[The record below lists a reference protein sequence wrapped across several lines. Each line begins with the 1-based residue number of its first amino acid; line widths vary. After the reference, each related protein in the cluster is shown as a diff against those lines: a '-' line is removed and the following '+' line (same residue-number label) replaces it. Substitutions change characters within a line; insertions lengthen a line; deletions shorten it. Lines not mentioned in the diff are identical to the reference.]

1 MSNPVVRSRSQLRA
15 GLARTIVA
23 LLLLAAGLV
32 FLARQRPDGGYG
44 YRYGSVGSRDFIQY
58 WSAYRAL
65 RAGTNPYDGLVLHP
79 IERAAGQSPDA
90 TIFMWNPPWT
100 VLLIAPVL
108 ELPFEAACLA
118 WIGCNLA
125 LVAGIGAIIGD
136 VAWFKNGRSLVMP
149 AIVAGLLFYPAME
162 TIALGQISL
171 VLALGAALFLR
182 SAVKGNDAA
191 AGLSL
196 VLLSIKPHLFLI
208 FGAWVAYWVVREKR
222 WRVPA
227 FAAIGLFAWV
237 LLTSAL
243 WPTSLL
249 DWWMSLGQLPRGPG
263 AESTANWTTSSLASW
278 VRLALLHATGHAPLW
293 PMTVIPFAGL
303 VLTVLYLA
311 IVRPPIAWSEQVH
324 PVLCLSV
331 GLAPY
336 GWPFDHSVLVLG
348 QIMLVTLA
356 MQPEFS
362 PRRRLAIF
370 AALAAMLV
378 VPVELE
384 GPNSGHHLLAWYP
397 WASLFLWTWATRGK
411 LQQRLPERP
420 VQRSPGAEQSG
431 RITGANVEPT
441 QRHPLEAGSAR
452 VVHPFP

>member
-1 MSNPVVRSRSQLRA
+1 MRNSSLRLPS
-15 GLARTIVA
+15 GMGFARTVLA

-32 FLARQRPDGGYG
+32 FLARQRPAGGYS
-44 YRYGSVGSRDFIQY
+44 YRYGSIGSRDFIQY

-79 IERAAGQSPDA
+79 IERSVGQSPDA

-108 ELPFEAACLA
+108 RLPFGAACLV

-125 LVAGIGAIIGD
+125 LVASIGLIVGD
-136 VAWFKNGRSLVMP
+136 LAWLKHGQSLVMP
-149 AIVAGLLFYPAME
+149 AIVSGLLFYPAME

-182 SAVKGNDAA
+182 SAVKENDAA

-208 FGAWVAYWVVREKR
+208 FGAWVAYWVIREKR
-222 WRVPA
+222 WRIPA

-237 LLTSAL
+237 LLASAL

-249 DWWMSLGQLPRGPG
+249 DWWTSMGQPPRGPG
-263 AESTANWTTSSLASW
+263 AESTANWMTSSLASW
-278 VRLALLHATGHAPLW
+278 VRLALLHATGYAPLW
-293 PMTVIPFAGL
+293 PMTIIPLLGL
-303 VLTVLYLA
+303 ALTVLYLA
-311 IVRPPIAWSEQVH
+311 IVRPLITWPVQIH

-356 MQPEFS
+356 MQPEFPPS
-362 PRRRLAIF
+362 RRLAIF
-370 AALAAMLV
+370 AALAAMLIL
-378 VPVELE
+378 PVELE

-397 WASLFLWTWATRGK
+397 WASLFLWTWATGGK
-411 LQQRLPERP
+411 LQQRLPERS
-420 VQRSPGAEQSG
+420 VQRSPGAEQRG
-431 RITGANVEPT
+431 RITCANVEPT
-441 QRHPLEAGSAR
+441 QSHPIEPVGPG
-452 VVHPFP
+452 VVHPFPR

>member
-1 MSNPVVRSRSQLRA
+1 M
-15 GLARTIVA
+15 GLARTVTA

-32 FLARQRPDGGYG
+32 FLARQCPAGGDS
-44 YRYGSVGSRDFIQY
+44 YRYGSIGSRDFIQY

-65 RAGTNPYDGLVLHP
+65 QSGTNPYDGLVLHP

-100 VLLIAPVL
+100 VLMIAPVL
-108 ELPFEAACLA
+108 ELPFGAACLA
-118 WIGCNLA
+118 WIGCNLV
-125 LVAGIGAIIGD
+125 LVAVIGAIVSD
-136 VAWFKNGRSLVMP
+136 LARLKRGRSLVMP
-149 AIVAGLLFYPAME
+149 AIVSGLLFYPAME

-182 SAVKGNDAA
+182 SAVKRNDAA

-208 FGAWVAYWVVREKR
+208 FGAWVAYWVIREKR
-222 WRVPA
+222 WRIPA
-227 FAAIGLFAWV
+227 FAVIGLFAWV

-249 DWWMSLGQLPRGPG
+249 DWWTSLGQPPRGPG
-263 AESTANWTTSSLASW
+263 AESTANWMTSSLASW

-293 PMTVIPFAGL
+293 PMTAIPLFGL
-303 VLTVLYLA
+303 ALTVLYLA
-311 IVRPPIAWSEQVH
+311 IVRPPIAWPEQIH

-356 MQPEFS
+356 MQPEF
-362 PRRRLAIF
+362 PPFRRLAIF

-378 VPVELE
+378 VPVKLE

-397 WASLFLWTWATRGK
+397 WSSLLLWMWATRGK

-431 RITGANVEPT
+431 RISRADIETT
-441 QRHPLEAGSAR
+441 QCHPLEAGNSE
-452 VVHPFP
+452 VVHPFPR